1 MIEFIDLLNSR
12 WLGDFLFGFSAL
24 FAIINPYGLAFI
36 FHDRTVGLSERERAR
51 VALRIALYA
60 FGVLLVPGITSH

>member
-1 MIEFIDLLNSR
+1 MIEFVTSR

-36 FHDRTVGLSERERAR
+36 FH
-51 VALRIALYA
+51 
-60 FGVLLVPGITSH
+60 